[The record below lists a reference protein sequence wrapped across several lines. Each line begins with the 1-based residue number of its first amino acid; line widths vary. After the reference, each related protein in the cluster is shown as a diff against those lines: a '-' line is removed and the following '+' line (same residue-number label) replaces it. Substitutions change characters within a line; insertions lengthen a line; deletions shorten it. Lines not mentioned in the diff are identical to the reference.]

1 MVLPNEENNEETEIL
16 QNLQAAK
23 RDTAH
28 GGAALLSGL
37 SESTVWSYA
46 IQLLDG
52 LAFLHSKNLM
62 HRDLKPSNVLLADNY
77 KRVVYTDFGL
87 SREVASEEYAQTRTG
102 TLQYMSPEQIQR
114 RYNNKSDVWGV
125 GCLVHAMCTGKVSTS
140 EARVMFRDRA
150 KPNFVT
156 EILPKE
162 MYGYS
167 PALTEVML
175 LLLQVAYAERPTA
188 QEALELCKQRAA
200 EYHAANAS

>member
-1 MVLPNEENNEETEIL
+1 
-16 QNLQAAK
+16 
-23 RDTAH
+23 
-28 GGAALLSGL
+28 
-37 SESTVWSYA
+37 
-46 IQLLDG
+46 
-52 LAFLHSKNLM
+52 M
-62 HRDLKPSNVLLADNY
+62 HRDLKPSNVLLTDNY
-77 KRVVYTDFGL
+77 KRVLYTDFGL

-156 EILPKE
+156 ETLPKE
-162 MYGYS
+162 MFGYS

-175 LLLQVAYAERPTA
+175 LLLRVAYAERPTA

-200 EYHAANAS
+200 EFRAAKASADPPKMDS